1 MHKENLNDDDCDG
14 DDDDGKDHKNYVDDQ
29 IQDEDQDKNVED
41 E

>member
-1 MHKENLNDDDCDG
+1 MHKENLNDYYC
-14 DDDDGKDHKNYVDDQ
+14 DDDDGEDHKNYVDYDQ